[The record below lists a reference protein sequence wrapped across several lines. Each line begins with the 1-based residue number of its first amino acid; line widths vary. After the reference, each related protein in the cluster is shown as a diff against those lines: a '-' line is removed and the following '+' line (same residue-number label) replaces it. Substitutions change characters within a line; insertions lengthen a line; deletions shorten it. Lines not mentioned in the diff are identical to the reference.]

1 MNKES
6 MAELAKK
13 NIESA
18 SKDISDFKLT
28 HLELF
33 KQKGFT
39 QKDPEAYK
47 FTKVS
52 TFFDALE
59 TSPYEGD
66 EVRYENYLDQNF
78 YSIVFIDGVL
88 KSPLPA
94 ASGLSFITVCE
105 AFTQKSF
112 EILDNN
118 PLSHFHHAL
127 LGNGIQIEI
136 APKTKIDKP
145 IRLVNVITR
154 SGITAPTFI
163 IKARPFSEASILE
176 ENYDQAIAH
185 AVISES
191 YIYVEAG
198 AMIEH
203 IQLSHGSESSLMHST
218 TQAYVARDGKY
229 NNLLL
234 NLSGKLNRRNLSLE
248 LMEAGAHGESYNLY
262 LTNKAEHS
270 DISTVIHHRAAD
282 TTSNQIAKGI
292 LDGDS
297 KGIFTGKIHIHPQ
310 AQRVV
315 SGQLNKNLLLSNKA
329 QAHSQPQLEIFADDV
344 KCSHGSTTGQLS
356 DDEVFYFMARG
367 IPAEQAKILLAHGF
381 GLEIVHK
388 ITNKISRQKIESL
401 VMDALKSKFQ
411 LGSSK

>member
-1 MNKES
+1 MNIET
-6 MAELAKK
+6 MVELATK
-13 NIESA
+13 NIEMTSN
-18 SKDISDFKLT
+18 DLGDFKLT

-33 KQKGFT
+33 KHKGFT
-39 QKDPEAYK
+39 QEDPEAYK
-47 FTKVS
+47 FTKFN
-52 TFFDALE
+52 TFMDALE

-78 YSIVFIDGVL
+78 HSIVFIDGLL
-88 KSPLPA
+88 KSPLPT
-94 ASGLSFITVCE
+94 ITGVNFTTIPE
-105 AFTQKSF
+105 AFSQKSF

-118 PLSHFHHAL
+118 PLSHLHHAL
-127 LGNGIQIEI
+127 LGGGIHIEI
-136 APKTKIDKP
+136 ASKIKVEKP
-145 IRLVNVITR
+145 IRLINVVTR
-154 SGITAPTFI
+154 SGITTPTFV
-163 IKARPFSEASILE
+163 IKAHTFSEASILE

-191 YIYVEAG
+191 YVHVEAG
-198 AMIEH
+198 AVIEH
-203 IQLSHGSESSLMHST
+203 VQLSHGSESALMHSS

-248 LMEAGAHGESYNLY
+248 LLASGAHGESYNLY
-262 LTNKAEHS
+262 LTNKTEHS
-270 DISTVIHHRAAD
+270 DISTVIHHHAAD

-388 ITNKISRQKIESL
+388 ITNKITRQKVESL

>member
-1 MNKES
+1 MNREA

-13 NIESA
+13 NIDTS
-18 SKDISDFKLT
+18 SKDLSDFKLT

-47 FTKVS
+47 FTNIAS
-52 TFFDALE
+52 FMDALE

-66 EVRYENYLDQNF
+66 EIRFENYLDQNF
-78 YSIVFIDGVL
+78 HSVVFIDGVL
-88 KSPLPA
+88 KSPLPIVA
-94 ASGLSFITVCE
+94 GLSFTSISD
-105 AFTQKSF
+105 AFAKKSF
-112 EILDNN
+112 SLIENN

-127 LGNGIQIEI
+127 LGSGIQIEI
-136 APKTKIDKP
+136 ASKTKIEKP
-145 IRLVNVITR
+145 IRLVNIVTR
-154 SGITAPTFI
+154 SGITAPTII
-163 IKARPFSEASILE
+163 IKAQPFSEASILE

-191 YIYVEAG
+191 YVHIEAG
-198 AMIEH
+198 AIIEH
-203 IQLSHGSESSLMHST
+203 IQLSHGSESALMHST
-218 TQAYVARDGKY
+218 TQAYVGRDGKY

-234 NLSGKLNRRNLSLE
+234 NLSGKLNRRNLGLE
-248 LMEAGAHGESYNLY
+248 LLDSGAHGESYNLY
-262 LTNKAEHS
+262 LTNKTEHS

-282 TTSNQIAKGI
+282 STSNQIAKGI

-297 KGIFTGKIHIHPQ
+297 KGIFTGKIHIYPQ

-367 IPAEQAKILLAHGF
+367 IPAEKAKILLAHGF

-388 ITNKISRQKIESL
+388 ISNKTSRQKVENI
-401 VMDALKSKFQ
+401 VMEALKTKFQ
-411 LGSSK
+411 LGASK